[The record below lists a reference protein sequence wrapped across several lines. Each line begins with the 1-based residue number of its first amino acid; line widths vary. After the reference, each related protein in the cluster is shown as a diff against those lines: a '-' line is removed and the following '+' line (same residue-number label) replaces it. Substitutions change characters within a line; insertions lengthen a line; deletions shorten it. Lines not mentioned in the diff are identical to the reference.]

1 VNCSP
6 SEVNALAIKEIEAKT
21 ILRKHKKIDSWFL
34 SRYGM
39 NLYRGCIHNC
49 VYCDGRAEG
58 YYVDGE
64 FGSDVAVKI
73 NALEVL
79 RRELDPKRKQTPFKP
94 GYVMVGGGV
103 GDSYQPVEEKYELTR
118 KTLSLLSEKKLPVH
132 ILTKSTLV
140 KRDVD
145 ILEKI
150 NETSKAIVSFS
161 FSSSDEKINRIF
173 EPGVPSPR
181 KRLDTISFFKDKGI
195 ACGMFL
201 LPVIPFITDTNAV
214 MDKTLQDAQDIGVD
228 FIIFGGMTLKE
239 GKQKEYFLNILK
251 RHYPKLMSEYQM
263 IYRGSKW
270 GEAIHEYYDQLHLT
284 FHSLMKQYKIP
295 TRIPP
300 ELFKEMLSENDL
312 VVVILEHLDYL
323 LKLEGKKSPFGYAAY
338 SLSQIQEPLSTILHK
353 VDTIKGVGKTTEK
366 IIREILATGSST
378 FYEHLLIR

>member
-1 VNCSP
+1 MSLTIN
-6 SEVNALAIKEIEAKT
+6 EIEAKS

-39 NLYRGCIHNC
+39 NLYRGCTHNC

-58 YYVDGE
+58 YYVEGE

-79 RRELDPKRKQTPFKP
+79 RRELDPKRKRTPLKR
-94 GYVMVGGGV
+94 GYIMVGGGV

-118 KTLSLLSEKKLPVH
+118 KTLSLLSEKNFPVH

-145 ILEKI
+145 IIEKI
-150 NETSKAIVSFS
+150 NGTSKAIVSFS
-161 FSSSDEKINRIF
+161 FSSTDEKISRIF

-181 KRLDTISFFKDKGI
+181 KRLETISFFKDKGI

-201 LPVIPFITDTNAV
+201 LPVIPFITDT
-214 MDKTLQDAQDIGVD
+214 KTMIEKTIQDAQDVGVD

-251 RHYPKLMSEYQM
+251 RYYPKLMDEYQM
-263 IYRGSKW
+263 IYQRSKW
-270 GEAIHEYYDQLHLT
+270 GEVIPEYYEQLHLT
-284 FHSLMKQYKIP
+284 FHTLMKQYKLK
-295 TRIPP
+295 R
-300 ELFKEMLSENDL
+300 LSNRD
-312 VVVILEHLDYL
+312 
-323 LKLEGKKSPFGYAAY
+323 
-338 SLSQIQEPLSTILHK
+338 
-353 VDTIKGVGKTTEK
+353 
-366 IIREILATGSST
+366 IRTS
-378 FYEHLLIR
+378 

>member
-1 VNCSP
+1 M
-6 SEVNALAIKEIEAKT
+6 NALAIKEIEAKT

-161 FSSSDEKINRIF
+161 FSSSDEKISRIF